1 MTEATDFMLNNKV
14 GPVIKTGE
22 IADAVIEAVR
32 EDNPGKTF
40 VIEDNLAYV
49 RIQTDGECII
59 RRETMEAILG
69 RPFNMQ
75 ELGVV
80 LASFAGQIESESTH
94 FRFYLTRTL

>member
-1 MTEATDFMLNNKV
+1 MSGTRDPMRNNKV

-22 IADAVIEAVR
+22 IADAAIEAVH
-32 EDNPGKTF
+32 EDNPGKHF
-40 VIEDNLAYV
+40 DIEDSIAYV

-80 LASFAGQIESESTH
+80 LASFAGQVESESTH